1 MRKGFALL
9 LLVAAPVGGA
19 TLFRNPVPRFA
30 SHGLP
35 TRRSPAALHAADP
48 KPELL
53 VFAAAS
59 LTESLQD
66 LGAGYG
72 ARTGQKV
79 SFSFGASSD
88 LARQILAGAP
98 ADVFFSADTAKM
110 DALDAA
116 GLVRTADRR
125 EFLSNALVVVV
136 PPDSKAKIASPN
148 DLLPLSKIALADP
161 AAVPVGVY
169 AKKWLTGLGL
179 WDRIEPKLVPTL
191 DVRAS
196 LAAVDAGGVAAA
208 IVYRTDAP
216 MARSARIAYT
226 ATNGPPILYSVAP
239 VASSKHAADAAALV
253 AFLAGPLGRA
263 GFARRGFLVVAPK

>member
-1 MRKGFALL
+1 MRGSVATIFLL
-9 LLVAAPVGGA
+9 AAAAAGP
-19 TLFRNPVPRFA
+19 
-30 SHGLP
+30 LP
-35 TRRSPAALHAADP
+35 AADP

-59 LTESLQD
+59 LTESLRD
-66 LGAGYG
+66 LGAAY
-72 ARTGQKV
+72 TTKNGQKV

-88 LARQILAGAP
+88 LALQILAGAP
-98 ADVFFSADTAKM
+98 ADVFYSADTAKM

-125 EFLSNALVVVV
+125 EFLSNALVVMV
-136 PPDSKAKIASPN
+136 PPGSKTRIASPN

-179 WDRIEPKLVPTL
+179 WDRIEPKVVPTL

-196 LAAVDAGGVAAA
+196 LAAVDAGGVGAA

-216 MARSARIAYT
+216 MAKSARIAYT
-226 ATNGPPILYSVAP
+226 AANGPPILYSVAP
-239 VASSKHAADAAALV
+239 VAASKHAADAAALV

-263 GFARRGFLVVAPK
+263 EFARRGFVIVAPK